1 MKNFFKP
8 LFIMAALAVTMTFGA
23 QSAKADLISFN
34 TTGAFGGQALATNNT
49 IVFGSGDNTTTLTFA
64 GTTVTG
70 LNTPSNTSF
79 GDITATSTGTG
90 ATLGG
95 SFTLSFNVTSPIVGS
110 NATVATLTGTLQNN
124 QSNAFLTFANTTVN
138 VDGFTFTISQ
148 PVGGILIVA
157 PITGAGGNAGAG
169 TTTIQGRVT
178 GSAVPEPASMLLLGT
193 GLMGLAGIAR
203 RRRMK

>member
-8 LFIMAALAVTMTFGA
+8 LFIMAALAVTMTLGA
-23 QSAKADLISFN
+23 QSAKADLINFN
-34 TTGAFGGQALATNNT
+34 TTGAFGGQALATTNT
-49 IVFGSGDNTTTLTFA
+49 IVFGTGANTTTLMFS

-70 LNTPSNTSF
+70 LNTPSNSSF

-90 ATLGG
+90 AALGG
-95 SFTLSFNVTSPIVGS
+95 SFTLSFNVTSPIMGS
-110 NATVATLTGTLQNN
+110 NSTVGMLSGTLQNN

-138 VDGFTFTISQ
+138 VGGFTFTISQ
-148 PVGGILIVA
+148 PAGGILIVA
-157 PITGAGGNAGAG
+157 PISGAGGNASAG
-169 TTTIQGRVT
+169 VTTIQGRVT

-193 GLMGLAGIAR
+193 GLTGLAGIAR